1 MSTFARLR
9 LRQPPTRKKV
19 IELAVAGPV
28 GRWFARRRWAAFTLP
43 LPFVVVIFYWNT
55 PAPNPYTR
63 VHEFVHVEQDQ
74 ATPFFLNQASI
85 WFHASLASS
94 ARWLVN
100 VTPLGLTISRWIRLW
115 TGSLT
120 KLLPANSGPN
130 RSSR

>member
-74 ATPFFLNQASI
+74 ATPFFLVFWIQY
-85 WFHASLASS
+85 LAEL
-94 ARWLVN
+94 ARHGYRRNAYERAAFAVEHDAFAN
-100 VTPLGLTISRWIRLW
+100 GLPEWAREDGAQVR
-115 TGSLT
+115 G
-120 KLLPANSGPN
+120 
-130 RSSR
+130 RRF